1 MLLLLL
7 CGTGCHRAVV
17 IPKEDMASIYAEMMV
32 MDQWIKIN
40 HMSRQAD
47 TTLVYLPIIEKYGY
61 TMEDW
66 QKSVGKYSSQPAKY
80 SKIFDRTGEILK
92 KHLDSLDKVERLQ
105 SRRDSI
111 KKVHESYKIPRF
123 TDLQSQLPP
132 DRARDTIT
140 LISDTLGVWVLGD
153 ATRDTTFKGPLLII
167 KERSGADSLQR
178 AGLDSLKVAAD
189 SISAK
194 VDSTK
199 IQGKRKPGDSGK
211 AGRPTSS
218 SQSKAKPST
227 PSRSHAKPMDGQSE
241 IKLPP
246 KKNVQVQEEL
256 NVQEEITQ
264 VKEQ

>member
-1 MLLLLL
+1 
-7 CGTGCHRAVV
+7 
-17 IPKEDMASIYAEMMV
+17 

-66 QKSVGKYSSQPAKY
+66 QKSVEKYSSQPAKY
-80 SKIFDRTGEILK
+80 SKIFERTGDILK
-92 KHLDSLDKVERLQ
+92 KHLDSLDRVERLQ
-105 SRRDSI
+105 FKRDSI

-123 TDLQSQLPP
+123 TDLQSQLPV

-153 ATRDTTFKGPLLII
+153 ATRDTTFKGPLLVI
-167 KERSGADSLQR
+167 KERIGADSLER
-178 AGLDSLKVAAD
+178 ARLDSLKAVSD

-194 VDSTK
+194 VDSSK
-199 IQGKRKPGDSGK
+199 IQGRRKPGDSNK
-211 AGRPTSS
+211 AGRPAS
-218 SQSKAKPST
+218 SQSKAKPSV
-227 PSRSHAKPMDGQSE
+227 PSRSHAKPMDGGAE